1 MFNMLCTKIVLNVR
15 NIFCTQHVL
24 PRFELGIFLY
34 WICNSMNNLLS
45 YCGLV
50 DAKIRAS
57 DRFIC
62 KQSLFFPKFWSSRI
76 LKNFQSQQLKC
87 EIKKSCRKLKEIF
100 TLILDLKK
108 SLQFVTRDTL
118 LYSLGYPGYLKKKV
132 GIITLISDC
141 LRRPQF
147 VKLYNFLCSLEYLGG
162 LKIN

>member
-1 MFNMLCTKIVLNVR
+1 MHINCFFVFVLTFRTIYAHNMYSPCS
-15 NIFCTQHVL
+15 
-24 PRFELGIFLY
+24 ELVVFMY
-34 WICNSMNNLLS
+34 WTGKSMNNLLS

>member
-1 MFNMLCTKIVLNVR
+1 MQKKLEK
-15 NIFCTQHVL
+15 
-24 PRFELGIFLY
+24 
-34 WICNSMNNLLS
+34 
-45 YCGLV
+45 V
-50 DAKIRAS
+50 DVSKS
-57 DRFIC
+57 E
-62 KQSLFFPKFWSSRI
+62 
-76 LKNFQSQQLKC
+76 NFQSQQLKC

-118 LYSLGYPGYLKKKV
+118 LYSLGYPGYLKEKKKV

-162 LKIN
+162 LKIKSKEKMR

>member
-1 MFNMLCTKIVLNVR
+1 MFDELNE
-15 NIFCTQHVL
+15 IQDS
-24 PRFELGIFLY
+24 E
-34 WICNSMNNLLS
+34 
-45 YCGLV
+45 
-50 DAKIRAS
+50 D
-57 DRFIC
+57 
-62 KQSLFFPKFWSSRI
+62 FP
-76 LKNFQSQQLKC
+76 SQQLKC

-118 LYSLGYPGYLKKKV
+118 LYSLGYPGYLKEKKV

-162 LKIN
+162 LKINQKKK